1 MSLKQL
7 INPPAI
13 IAPAPAGSIQSITSE
28 IKTLYADVASR
39 ARLLKEDR
47 IKIGQLLIA
56 LREKFGVKNQTGKK
70 FASGKTGGSFC
81 AHLQANGL
89 NLGTCYDYIAMAE
102 GRQTGATV
110 VRVQFWQ
117 TFNKQMKKST
127 ERQKV
132 ALLKKAVAHIVKLYG
147 VKATV
152 IVSVQEP
159 K

>member
-1 MSLKQL
+1 MIKQVL
-7 INPPAI
+7 NPPAI
-13 IAPAPAGSIQSITSE
+13 IAPAPATSIQALTSE
-28 IKTLYADVASR
+28 IKTQMADVASR
-39 ARLLKEDR
+39 TRLLKEDR
-47 IKIGQLLIA
+47 IKIGHLLIQ

-81 AHLQANGL
+81 AHLLANGL
-89 NLGTCYDYIAMAE
+89 NLGTCYDYIAQAE
-102 GRQTGATV
+102 GKQEGATI

-117 TFNKQMKKST
+117 TFNKQMKKSSPK
-127 ERQKV
+127 QKI

-152 IVSVQEP
+152 SVTEL